1 MMAVTKRHAL
11 LGAALLATLA
21 AVWFAPSGDPASG
34 VVEAT
39 RPAAART
46 SGTSGTPKPR
56 QSGMAQVQPVGV
68 LAIRPRAQSAADDA
82 DDAALFASLQPAAS
96 PAPAAPPAT
105 MAAAEPTPATAAP
118 PLPFK
123 LLGRIDESGRSAVF
137 LQYNDQNLVVRVGET
152 IADQYRVE
160 SLKGNTLTLL
170 YLPLH
175 QTQTLDV
182 GGAQA
187 E

>member
-1 MMAVTKRHAL
+1 MTAVTKRHVL

-21 AVWFAPSGDPASG
+21 AAWFAPTGDPAAG
-34 VVEAT
+34 VVDAT

-46 SGTSGTPKPR
+46 AAAPR
-56 QSGMAQVQPVGV
+56 MRQRGAVPVQAVGV
-68 LAIRPRAQSAADDA
+68 LAIRPRTQSAADDA
-82 DDAALFASLQPAAS
+82 SDAALFASLQPAVS
-96 PAPAAPPAT
+96 PAPASAPAV
-105 MAAAEPTPATAAP
+105 AAAEPMAAASSAP

-123 LLGRIDESGRSAVF
+123 LLGRIDEPGRSAVF

-160 SLKGNTLTLL
+160 SLKGSTLTLL
-170 YLPLH
+170 YLPLN

-182 GGAQA
+182 GGART